1 MTEGLSTIIWY
12 SLIVSGAHS
21 SRIRYSSFE
30 MVFFWICLGTTW
42 WAAVLMLAVC
52 EAADWRRGEVRII
65 LMVRGSLMIDSK
77 EALETILKV

>member
-1 MTEGLSTIIWY
+1 
-12 SLIVSGAHS
+12 
-21 SRIRYSSFE
+21 
-30 MVFFWICLGTTW
+30 LGTTW